1 MIVKNATQRIPKMSF
16 DFNFTKEHL
25 AEIISADANDWYDA
39 LVDILPKYGITN
51 ERRVA
56 HFLSQCAHE
65 SGGFKRLEENLNY
78 SAKALRAVFGRY
90 FGTPPKRDAD
100 EYHRRPEMIAN
111 YVYQDKFRK
120 YKMGNVNEG
129 DGWLFRG
136 RGLKQLTG
144 RENYTR
150 FGASVDM
157 TAEEAVEYVATPAGA
172 VESACWYW
180 DSRNL
185 NDIADADDVVRM
197 TKKIN
202 GGTIGLEDR
211 QRRYAHAM
219 QVLGMSVAE
228 LGTDDGDVEDIL
240 DDIGVLRKGS
250 RGDGVKI
257 MQEALGIGADGIFGP
272 GTERALKEWQAANG
286 LVADGVAGPAT
297 FGKLLED

>member
-1 MIVKNATQRIPKMSF
+1 MSF
-16 DFNFTKEHL
+16 EFNFTKEHL
-25 AEIISADANDWYDA
+25 QEIISADADDWYDA
-39 LVDILPKYGITN
+39 LVDILPKYGITT

-90 FGTPPKRDAD
+90 FGDSPKRDAD
-100 EYHRRPEMIAN
+100 EYHRQPEMIAN
-111 YVYQDKFRK
+111 YVYMDEFRK
-120 YKMGNVNEG
+120 YKMGNTEEG
-129 DGWLFRG
+129 DGWRFRG

-150 FGASVDM
+150 FGESVGM
-157 TAEEAVEYVATPAGA
+157 SAEEAAEYVATPAGA

-185 NDIADADDVVRM
+185 NAIADGDDVKAM

-211 QRRYAHAM
+211 QNRYVHALK
-219 QVLGMSVAE
+219 VLGMEAE
-228 LGTDDGDVEDIL
+228 ALSSDEDDVEDII

-250 RGDGVKI
+250 RGDGVKL
-257 MQEALGIGADGIFGP
+257 MQEALGIGADGVFGP

-286 LVADGVAGPAT
+286 LVADGIAGPAT
-297 FGKLLED
+297 FEELFS

>member
-51 ERRVA
+51 EHRVA

-111 YVYQDKFRK
+111 YVYQDEFRK

>member
-1 MIVKNATQRIPKMSF
+1 MIMEF
-16 DFNFTKEHL
+16 EFTKQHL
-25 AEIISADANDWYDA
+25 KRIIDADADDWYDA
-39 LVDILPKYGITN
+39 LVEVMPKYGITT

-90 FGTPPKRDAD
+90 FGPAPKRDAD
-100 EYHRRPEMIAN
+100 EYHRKPEMIAN
-111 YVYQDKFRK
+111 YVYMDEFRK

-144 RENYTR
+144 RHNYTK
-150 FGASVDM
+150 FGESVGM
-157 TAEEAVEYVATPAGA
+157 TAEEAADYVATPKGA
-172 VESACWYW
+172 IESACWFW
-180 DSRNL
+180 DTNNL
-185 NDIADADDVVRM
+185 NNIADTDDVKRM

-211 QRRYAHAM
+211 QRRYKKAM
-219 QVLGMSVAE
+219 EVLGMSADLMEVE
-228 LGTDDGDVEDIL
+228 EDDVDDII

-250 RGDGVKI
+250 RGEGVKI
-257 MQEALGIGADGIFGP
+257 MQEALGITADGAFGP

-297 FGKLLED
+297 FAKLLDD

>member
-1 MIVKNATQRIPKMSF
+1 MSF
-16 DFNFTKEHL
+16 DFDFTKEHL
-25 AEIISADANDWYDA
+25 QEIISADADDWYDA
-39 LVDILPKYGITN
+39 LCDILPKYGITSK
-51 ERRVA
+51 RRVA

-90 FGTPPKRDAD
+90 FGPAPKRDAD
-100 EYHRRPEMIAN
+100 EYHRKPEMIAN
-111 YVYQDKFRK
+111 YVYMDEFRK
-120 YKMGNVNEG
+120 YKMGNVKEG

-150 FGASVDM
+150 FGASINM
-157 TAEEAVEYVATPAGA
+157 SAEEAAIYVATPKGA
-172 VESACWYW
+172 IESACWFW
-180 DSRNL
+180 DNSNL
-185 NDIADADDVVRM
+185 NSIADTDDVVKM

-202 GGTIGLEDR
+202 GGNIGLEDR

-219 QVLGMSVAE
+219 EVLGMDVGD
-228 LGTDDGDVEDIL
+228 LGVDDDSVEDII
-240 DDIGVLRKGS
+240 DDIGVLRKGA

-272 GTERALKEWQAANG
+272 GTERALKEWQSANG
-286 LVADGVAGPAT
+286 LVADGIAGPAT
-297 FGKLLED
+297 FGKLLE

>member
-1 MIVKNATQRIPKMSF
+1 MEKMSF
-16 DFNFTKEHL
+16 DFDFTEDHL
-25 AEIISADANDWYDA
+25 AKIIPGNNKVGDWYEA
-39 LVDILPKYGITN
+39 LCDILPRYGITT

-65 SGGFKRLEENLNY
+65 SGNFKRLEENLNY

-90 FGTPPKRDAD
+90 FGDAPKRDAD
-100 EYHRRPEMIAN
+100 EYHRQPEMIAN
-111 YVYQDKFRK
+111 YVYMDEFRK
-120 YKMGNVNEG
+120 YKMGNTEDG

-150 FGASVDM
+150 FGKSVDM
-157 TAEEAVEYVATPAGA
+157 SAEEAAEYVATEKGA
-172 VESACWYW
+172 VESACWFW
-180 DSRNL
+180 DANNL
-185 NDIADADDVVRM
+185 NDIADTDNVVKM

-202 GGTIGLEDR
+202 GGKIGLEDR
-211 QRRYAHAM
+211 QERYTNAM
-219 QVLGMSVAE
+219 EVLGMSAE
-228 LGTDDGDVEDIL
+228 MIADDDDDDIEEII

-250 RGDGVKI
+250 RGEGVKI
-257 MQEALGIGADGIFGP
+257 MQEALGIGADGVFGP

-286 LVADGVAGPAT
+286 LTADGVAGPAT